1 MTHYVVVRRDL
12 PLGVLAAQ
20 VTHAAGASA
29 ARWGFQSDAPRGLPE
44 DTHAVVLSVPGE
56 PELHVIAAAL
66 RAAGVRLLE
75 VREPDPP
82 WDGALMALGLLPVR
96 DRSSIRQVLSRLPLL
111 R

>member
-29 ARWGFQSDAPRGLPE
+29 ARWGFEGDAELPG

-56 PELHVIAAAL
+56 PELHTVAEAL
-66 RAAGVRLLE
+66 RAAGIRFHE
-75 VREPDPP
+75 IKEPDPP
-82 WDGALMALGLLPVR
+82 WAGALMALGLWPVR